1 MTQTEIRIFKPA
13 TAKGASKSFD
23 DQFCDAARVTEI
35 PRVGVALVAVFG
47 DRTTRAYTLPG
58 LKEMGRSALPMLD
71 PARTMSTVISR
82 TGDVFGWTGPSEIA
96 VLPVWGS
103 GQPLPRSADSLVNS
117 SALLPPRPTISNLQ
131 WISGTQYV
139 SPTDID
145 LLIGGEGRPPSKR
158 MMELAAAER
167 GLAGSGGG
175 GGGGANARAG
185 TAQEGWGE
193 YLSRQINE
201 RTEKLTIVDDA
212 MNRLQ
217 ESSQGWADDVNKFVK
232 KQKRDAALGAVKK
245 SFF

>member
-1 MTQTEIRIFKPA
+1 
-13 TAKGASKSFD
+13 
-23 DQFCDAARVTEI
+23 
-35 PRVGVALVAVFG
+35 
-47 DRTTRAYTLPG
+47 
-58 LKEMGRSALPMLD
+58 MLD
-71 PARTMSTVISR
+71 PARTVSSVISR
-82 TGDVFGWTGPSEIA
+82 TGDVFGWTGPSEI
-96 VLPVWGS
+96 VVMSVWGS
-103 GQPLPRSADSLVNS
+103 GQPLPPSGDSLVNPN
-117 SALLPPRPTISNLQ
+117 AVLPPRPTISNLQ
-131 WISGTQYV
+131 WMTGTQYV
-139 SPTDID
+139 SPTDLD

-175 GGGGANARAG
+175 GGGGGAAGGSRAGASARAG

-217 ESSQGWADDVNKFVK
+217 ESSQGWADDVNKYVK
-232 KQKRDAALGAVKK
+232 KQKRDVVLGTVKK

>member
-1 MTQTEIRIFKPA
+1 
-13 TAKGASKSFD
+13 
-23 DQFCDAARVTEI
+23 
-35 PRVGVALVAVFG
+35 
-47 DRTTRAYTLPG
+47 
-58 LKEMGRSALPMLD
+58 MLD
-71 PARTMSTVISR
+71 PARTVSTVISR

-96 VLPVWGS
+96 VLSVWGS
-103 GQPLPRSADSLVNS
+103 GQPLPPSADSLVNPN
-117 SALLPPRPTISNLQ
+117 AVLPPRPTISNLQ
-131 WISGTQYV
+131 WMTGTQYV
-139 SPTDID
+139 SPTDLD

-167 GLAGSGGG
+167 GLAGGGG
-175 GGGGANARAG
+175 GGGRAGAGAGARAG

-217 ESSQGWADDVNKFVK
+217 ESSQGWADDVNKYVK
-232 KQKRDAALGAVKK
+232 KQKRDVVLGTVKK